1 MSTPKQSTD
10 ETAAEMKERL
20 EEFDKDI
27 AHLRD
32 EADELE
38 HKDEGPRFY
47 ESGDTPQDDDQNASP
62 A

>member
-1 MSTPKQSTD
+1 
-10 ETAAEMKERL
+10 MKERL

-32 EADELE
+32 EGELE

>member
-38 HKDEGPRFY
+38 HKNEGPRFY
-47 ESGDTPQDDDQNASP
+47 ESGDAPSGDDQTASP

>member
-1 MSTPKQSTD
+1 
-10 ETAAEMKERL
+10 MKERL

-38 HKDEGPRFY
+38 HKNEGHRFY